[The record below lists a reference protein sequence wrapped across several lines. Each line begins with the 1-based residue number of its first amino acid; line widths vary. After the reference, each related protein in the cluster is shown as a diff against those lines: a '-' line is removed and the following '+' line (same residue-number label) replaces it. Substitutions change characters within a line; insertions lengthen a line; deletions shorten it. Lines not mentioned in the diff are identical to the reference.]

1 RCGPLTTECCRD
13 PYRFTGARAS
23 ENERRQR
30 TRASPSVAF
39 SAPPATRRIL
49 DNRMT
54 VVGKNIPHDLD
65 QARAVPGVAGLFTYG
80 DLHHNLVPIVRD
92 VSRAE
97 SFLAGKPISHVRG
110 GADYL

>member
-1 RCGPLTTECCRD
+1 
-13 PYRFTGARAS
+13 
-23 ENERRQR
+23 
-30 TRASPSVAF
+30 
-39 SAPPATRRIL
+39 
-49 DNRMT
+49 MT

-110 GADYL
+110 GADYRAQQVLVPHVRKLTCPKKSRCF